1 MTEKLN
7 SSNLRQNPRNVN
19 ELVNELTLFDDDLM
33 SRVFD
38 KNIKATELLLR
49 IILGKKVKVISVTG
63 QNEMKNHQV
72 GRRNITLDVDA
83 MDENGEEIDIEV
95 QGNSEGAHVRRARYH
110 SSMVDSRMLKEGQAF
125 RELKDSYVIFIYKH
139 DKFRKGLP
147 LYHVERYVGETNEQ
161 FRDGSHIIYVNGNYK
176 GNDEIGQL
184 MQDFREKNPECM
196 HYTELAESVKHF
208 KEKEGGREEM
218 SEIVERYGDERAL
231 MANITSVQNL
241 MNNMK
246 WTLDQALDA
255 LGIKGKERTL
265 ITQQLQ
271 NNKALRRKRLQKR
284 ESLFFI
290 AKSVFHTTSPVLPQN
305 CCQNRHRVII

>member
-1 MTEKLN
+1 
-7 SSNLRQNPRNVN
+7 
-19 ELVNELTLFDDDLM
+19 
-33 SRVFD
+33 
-38 KNIKATELLLR
+38 
-49 IILGKKVKVISVTG
+49 
-63 QNEMKNHQV
+63 MKNHQV
-72 GRRNITLDVDA
+72 GGRNITLDVDA

-95 QGNSEGAHVRRARYH
+95 QGNSEGAHVRRARYP

-139 DKFRKGLP
+139 DKFRKGLH

-184 MQDFREKNPECM
+184 MQDFWEKNPECM

-246 WTLDQALDA
+246 WTLDQVLDA

-271 NNKALRRKRLQKR
+271 K
-284 ESLFFI
+284 
-290 AKSVFHTTSPVLPQN
+290 
-305 CCQNRHRVII
+305 

>member
-72 GRRNITLDVDA
+72 GGRNITLDVDA
-83 MDENGEEIDIEV
+83 MDENGEEIDVEV

-125 RELKDSYVIFIYKH
+125 RELRDSYVIFIYKH

-218 SEIVERYGDERAL
+218 SEIVERYINERVEERVEERVKECVEERVKECVEERVKERVEKEKT
-231 MANITSVQNL
+231 ISVQNL

-271 NNKALRRKRLQKR
+271 K
-284 ESLFFI
+284 
-290 AKSVFHTTSPVLPQN
+290 
-305 CCQNRHRVII
+305 

>member
-72 GRRNITLDVDA
+72 GGRNITLDVDA

-95 QGNSEGAHVRRARYH
+95 QGDSEGAHVRRARYH

-125 RELKDSYVIFIYKH
+125 RELKASYVIFIYKH

-147 LYHVERYVGETNEQ
+147 LYHVDRYVGETNEQ

-196 HYTELAESVKHF
+196 HYTELVESVKHF
-208 KEKEGGREEM
+208 KEKEGGHEEM
-218 SEIVERYGDERAL
+218 SEIVERYINERVEERVEERVKECVEKEKT
-231 MANITSVQNL
+231 ISVQNL

-271 NNKALRRKRLQKR
+271 K
-284 ESLFFI
+284 
-290 AKSVFHTTSPVLPQN
+290 
-305 CCQNRHRVII
+305 

>member
-1 MTEKLN
+1 
-7 SSNLRQNPRNVN
+7 
-19 ELVNELTLFDDDLM
+19 
-33 SRVFD
+33 
-38 KNIKATELLLR
+38 
-49 IILGKKVKVISVTG
+49 
-63 QNEMKNHQV
+63 MKNHQV
-72 GRRNITLDVDA
+72 GGRNITLDVDA
-83 MDENGEEIDIEV
+83 MDENGEEIDVEV

-125 RELKDSYVIFIYKH
+125 RELKGSYVIFIYKH

-176 GNDEIGQL
+176 GND
-184 MQDFREKNPECM
+184 
-196 HYTELAESVKHF
+196 
-208 KEKEGGREEM
+208 
-218 SEIVERYGDERAL
+218 EIVERYGDERAL

-271 NNKALRRKRLQKR
+271 K
-284 ESLFFI
+284 
-290 AKSVFHTTSPVLPQN
+290 
-305 CCQNRHRVII
+305 

>member
-38 KNIKATELLLR
+38 KNIKATELLLC

-72 GRRNITLDVDA
+72 GGRNITLDVDA

-147 LYHVERYVGETNEQ
+147 LYHVDRYVGETNEQ

-218 SEIVERYGDERAL
+218 SEIVERYINERVEERVEERVKECVEERVKECVEERVKERVEKEKT
-231 MANITSVQNL
+231 ISVQNL

-271 NNKALRRKRLQKR
+271 K
-284 ESLFFI
+284 
-290 AKSVFHTTSPVLPQN
+290 
-305 CCQNRHRVII
+305 

>member
-218 SEIVERYGDERAL
+218 SEIVERYINERVEERVEERVKECVEERVKECVEERVKERVEKEKT
-231 MANITSVQNL
+231 ISVQNL

-255 LGIKGKERTL
+255 LGIRGKERTL

-271 NNKALRRKRLQKR
+271 K
-284 ESLFFI
+284 
-290 AKSVFHTTSPVLPQN
+290 
-305 CCQNRHRVII
+305 

>member
-196 HYTELAESVKHF
+196 HYTELAESVKNF

-218 SEIVERYGDERAL
+218 SEIVEGYINERVEERVEERVKECVEKEKT
-231 MANITSVQNL
+231 ISVQNL

-271 NNKALRRKRLQKR
+271 K
-284 ESLFFI
+284 
-290 AKSVFHTTSPVLPQN
+290 
-305 CCQNRHRVII
+305 

>member
-72 GRRNITLDVDA
+72 GGRNITLDVDA

-125 RELKDSYVIFIYKH
+125 RELKDSYVVFIYKH

-147 LYHVERYVGETNEQ
+147 LYHVDRYVGETNEQ

-208 KEKEGGREEM
+208 KEKEGGHEEM
-218 SEIVERYGDERAL
+218 SEIVERYINERVEERVEERVKECVEKEKT
-231 MANITSVQNL
+231 ISVQNL

-246 WTLDQALDA
+246 LTLDQALDA

-271 NNKALRRKRLQKR
+271 K
-284 ESLFFI
+284 
-290 AKSVFHTTSPVLPQN
+290 
-305 CCQNRHRVII
+305 

>member
-1 MTEKLN
+1 
-7 SSNLRQNPRNVN
+7 
-19 ELVNELTLFDDDLM
+19 
-33 SRVFD
+33 
-38 KNIKATELLLR
+38 
-49 IILGKKVKVISVTG
+49 
-63 QNEMKNHQV
+63 MKNHQV
-72 GRRNITLDVDA
+72 GGRNITLDVDA

-176 GNDEIGQL
+176 GNDEI
-184 MQDFREKNPECM
+184 
-196 HYTELAESVKHF
+196 
-208 KEKEGGREEM
+208 
-218 SEIVERYGDERAL
+218 VERYGDERAL

-246 WTLDQALDA
+246 WTLDQALDT

-271 NNKALRRKRLQKR
+271 K
-284 ESLFFI
+284 
-290 AKSVFHTTSPVLPQN
+290 
-305 CCQNRHRVII
+305 

>member
-49 IILGKKVKVISVTG
+49 IILGKKVKVINVTG

-72 GRRNITLDVDA
+72 GGRSITLDVDA

-139 DKFRKGLP
+139 DKFQKGLP

-208 KEKEGGREEM
+208 KEKEGGHEEM
-218 SEIVERYGDERAL
+218 SEIVERYINERVEERVEERVKECVEERVKECVEERVKERVEKEKT
-231 MANITSVQNL
+231 ISVQNL

-271 NNKALRRKRLQKR
+271 K
-284 ESLFFI
+284 
-290 AKSVFHTTSPVLPQN
+290 
-305 CCQNRHRVII
+305 

>member
-38 KNIKATELLLR
+38 KNIKATELLIR

-72 GRRNITLDVDA
+72 GGRNITLDVDA

-125 RELKDSYVIFIYKH
+125 RELRDSYVIFIYKH

-218 SEIVERYGDERAL
+218 SEIVERYINERVEERVEERVKECVEERVKECVEERVKERVEKEKT
-231 MANITSVQNL
+231 ISVQNL

-271 NNKALRRKRLQKR
+271 K
-284 ESLFFI
+284 
-290 AKSVFHTTSPVLPQN
+290 
-305 CCQNRHRVII
+305 

>member
-196 HYTELAESVKHF
+196 YYTELAESVKHF
-208 KEKEGGREEM
+208 KEKEGGHEEM
-218 SEIVERYGDERAL
+218 SEIVERYINERVEERVEERVKECVEKEKT
-231 MANITSVQNL
+231 ISVQNL

-271 NNKALRRKRLQKR
+271 K
-284 ESLFFI
+284 
-290 AKSVFHTTSPVLPQN
+290 
-305 CCQNRHRVII
+305 

>member
-7 SSNLRQNPRNVN
+7 NINLRQNPRNVN

-72 GRRNITLDVDA
+72 GGRNITLDVDA

-208 KEKEGGREEM
+208 KEKEGGHEEM
-218 SEIVERYGDERAL
+218 SEIVERYINERVEERVEERVKERVEKEKT
-231 MANITSVQNL
+231 ISVQNL

-271 NNKALRRKRLQKR
+271 K
-284 ESLFFI
+284 
-290 AKSVFHTTSPVLPQN
+290 
-305 CCQNRHRVII
+305 

>member
-7 SSNLRQNPRNVN
+7 NINLRQNPRNVN

-72 GRRNITLDVDA
+72 GGRNITLDVDA

-147 LYHVERYVGETNEQ
+147 LYHVDRYVGETNEQ

-196 HYTELAESVKHF
+196 YYTELAESVKHF
-208 KEKEGGREEM
+208 KEKEGGHEEM
-218 SEIVERYGDERAL
+218 SEIVERYINERVEERVEERVKECVEKEKT
-231 MANITSVQNL
+231 ISVQNL

-271 NNKALRRKRLQKR
+271 K
-284 ESLFFI
+284 
-290 AKSVFHTTSPVLPQN
+290 
-305 CCQNRHRVII
+305 